1 MKKYFLLSLIILL
14 WLSNCKQKTREMYD
28 PNNPFF
34 NAFNTPFEVPDFN
47 SIKEE
52 HYMPAY
58 KYAID
63 VHNKEIEEII
73 NNPELPDFVNTV
85 EALDRSGAMIRKIN
99 HVFNNLNSSITN
111 DQLQVIAKEKAPLL
125 SGHRDDIQLNPELFS
140 RIKTVYERRESLELT
155 AEQNMLLEETYK
167 DFIRGGANL
176 DPEDQLKLREINKK
190 LSVLTISFGENVLSE
205 TNHFKLITEN
215 EDDLS
220 GLPQSVIMNAE
231 EAAKDAGLEGKWVF
245 TVHKPSMLPFLKYS
259 DKREL
264 REQLF
269 KAYINLANNDNELDN
284 KDNIVQIVSLR
295 FEKATLLGYED
306 HASYVLEENMAKNPE
321 SVYDLLRKLWNPA
334 IVIAQKEVKELQQ
347 FIEKE
352 GSSFKLQP
360 WDWWYYAE
368 KVRKEKYDLD
378 DSELLPYFKLDNV
391 LNGVFDVCNRLYG
404 LEITE
409 RMDIPKYH
417 DDIRTFEVLESDGTH
432 IGILYMDF
440 FPRSSKKSGAWM
452 NSFRKQ
458 EIINGKMI
466 TPVVSTVFNF
476 SKPSGNKPALLNFDE
491 VSTLFHEF
499 GHALHGLL
507 SKCTY
512 YRLSGTATPRDFVE
526 LPSQIMENWALQ
538 PEVMKTYALHYET
551 GEPIHDELIKK
562 IVKSSHFNQGFATVE
577 YLAASFLDMD
587 WHTLD
592 SPFTGDVNH
601 FEKESLDHIGLITE
615 IVVRYRST
623 YFNHIFS
630 GGYSAGYYSY
640 IWAEV
645 LDSDAFEAF
654 KETSL
659 FDPATAKA
667 FRENILEKGGT
678 EDPMALYVKFR
689 GKEPSIE
696 PLLKKR
702 GLK

>member
-1 MKKYFLLSLIILL
+1 MKKCFLLSIIALL
-14 WLSNCKQKTREMYD
+14 TLSNCKQKSSEMYD
-28 PNNPFF
+28 PTNPFF
-34 NAFNTPFEVPDFN
+34 NAFNTPFEIPDFN
-47 SIKEE
+47 SIREE

-58 KYAID
+58 QYAID
-63 VHNKEIEEII
+63 VHNEEIDEII
-73 NNPELPDFVNTV
+73 NNPEPPDFVNTI
-85 EALDRSGAMIRKIN
+85 EALDHSGAMIRKID
-99 HVFNNLNSSITN
+99 HVFGNLNSSITN
-111 DQLQVIAKEKAPLL
+111 DQLQAIAKEKAPLL

-140 RIKTVYERRESLELT
+140 RIKAVYDTKESLELT
-155 AEQNMLLEETYK
+155 DEQKKLLEETYK

-176 DPEDQLKLREINKK
+176 DPEDQSRLREINKE
-190 LSVLTISFGENVLSE
+190 LSLLTIRFGENVLAE
-205 TNHFKLITEN
+205 TNHFKLIIEK

-220 GLPQSVIMNAE
+220 GLPQSVIKNAE
-231 EAAKDAGLEGKWVF
+231 EAATEAGLEGKWVF
-245 TVHKPSMLPFLKYS
+245 TVHKPSMIPFLQYS

-264 REQLF
+264 REQLLN
-269 KAYINLANNDNELDN
+269 AYINLANNDNEHDN
-284 KDNIVQIVSLR
+284 KENIAQIVSLR
-295 FEKATLLGYED
+295 LEKAKLLGYED
-306 HASYVLEENMAKNPE
+306 HASYVLEENMAKNPGG
-321 SVYDLLRKLWNPA
+321 VYDLLQKLWNPA
-334 IVIAQKEVKELQQ
+334 LIVAQKEVKELQQ
-347 FIEKE
+347 FIDKE
-352 GSSFKLQP
+352 GSTFKLQP

-368 KVRKEKYDLD
+368 KVRKAKYDLD

-391 LNGVFDVCNRLYG
+391 LNGVFEVCNRLYG
-404 LEITE
+404 LKITE
-409 RMDIPKYH
+409 RNDIPKYH
-417 DDIRTFEVLESDGTH
+417 NDVRVFEVLESDGTH

-440 FPRSSKKSGAWM
+440 FPRSSKRSGAWM

-458 EIINGKMI
+458 EIIDGTMI

-476 SKPSGNKPALLNFDE
+476 SKPSGDKPALLNFDE

-512 YRLSGTATPRDFVE
+512 YKLSGTSTPRDFVE
-526 LPSQIMENWALQ
+526 LPSQIMENWALE
-538 PEVMKTYALHYET
+538 PEVMKTYAVHYET
-551 GEPIHDELIKK
+551 GEPIPDELIKK
-562 IVKSSHFNQGFATVE
+562 IEKSSLFNQGFVTAE

-592 SPFTGDVNH
+592 SPFTSDVNL
-601 FEKESLDHIGLITE
+601 FEKESLDHIGLIPE

-654 KETSL
+654 RETSL
-659 FDPATAKA
+659 FDPETTKA

-678 EDPMALYVKFR
+678 EDPMTLYINFR

-702 GLK
+702 GLN

>member
-1 MKKYFLLSLIILL
+1 MRKYFLLSFFVLL
-14 WLSNCKQKTREMYD
+14 AFSSCKQKPEEMYD
-28 PNNPFF
+28 QTNPFF

-47 SIKEE
+47 TIREE
-52 HYMPAY
+52 HYLPAY
-58 KYAID
+58 QYAID
-63 VHNKEIEEII
+63 VQNKEIAEII
-73 NNPELPDFVNTV
+73 TNPEPPDFANTL

-99 HVFNNLNSSITN
+99 NIFNNLNSSVTS
-111 DQLQVIAKEKAPLL
+111 DQLQAIAKEKAPLL
-125 SGHRDDIQLNPELFS
+125 SGHKDDIQLNPELFS
-140 RIKTVYERRESLELT
+140 RIKKVYGIKESLGLT

-176 DPEDQLKLREINKK
+176 SPEDQTRLREINKE
-190 LSVLTISFGENVLSE
+190 LSVLTISFGENVLAE
-205 TNHFKLITEN
+205 TNDFKLIIEK
-215 EDDLS
+215 EEDLS
-220 GLPQSVIMNAE
+220 GLPESVIKNAE
-231 EAAKDAGLEGKWVF
+231 EAAKEAGLDGKWVF
-245 TVHKPSMLPFLKYS
+245 KVQKPSMIPFLQYS

-264 REQLF
+264 REKLF
-269 KAYINLANNDNELDN
+269 KAYINLSNNGNEHDN
-284 KDNIVQIVSLR
+284 KDNVARIVSLR
-295 FEKATLLGYED
+295 VEKAKLLGYED
-306 HASYVLEENMAKNPE
+306 HASFVLEENMAKNPE
-321 SVYDLLRKLWNPA
+321 GVYNLLQKLWNPA
-334 IVIAQKEVKELQQ
+334 IIVAQKEVKELQQ
-347 FIEKE
+347 YIDKE
-352 GSSFKLQP
+352 GSGFKLQP

-378 DSELLPYFKLDNV
+378 DAELLPYFKLDNV
-391 LNGVFDVCNRLYG
+391 LNGVFNVCNHLYG
-404 LEITE
+404 LQITE
-409 RMDIPKYH
+409 RTDIPKYH
-417 DDIRTFEVLESDGTH
+417 EDVRVFEVLESDGTH

-440 FPRSSKKSGAWM
+440 FPRSSKRAGAWM

-458 EIINGKMI
+458 EIIDDKNI

-476 SKPSGNKPALLNFDE
+476 SKPSGDKPALLNFDE

-512 YRLSGTATPRDFVE
+512 YKLSGTATPRDFVE
-526 LPSQIMENWALQ
+526 LPSQIMENWALE
-538 PEVMKTYALHYET
+538 PAVMKTYALHYET
-551 GEPIHDELIKK
+551 GEPISEELINK
-562 IVKSSHFNQGFATVE
+562 IEKSSLFNQGFVTIE

-592 SPFTGDVNH
+592 NPFSGDVNQ
-601 FEKESLDHIGLITE
+601 FEKESLDDIDLIPD

-654 KETSL
+654 RETSL

-678 EDPMALYVKFR
+678 EDPMTLYVRFR